1 MNDILHRIKN
11 NCRFLTTLDLSK
23 KNITDD
29 FAFLLASALKTNTRL
44 KQLNLCDNPIG
55 DKGRFALAEAIDGK
69 SIKLSFV
76 KKFIVVGGKNVVY
89 HIIK

>member
-44 KQLNLCDNPIG
+44 KQLNLCDNPI
-55 DKGRFALAEAIDGK
+55 
-69 SIKLSFV
+69 
-76 KKFIVVGGKNVVY
+76 
-89 HIIK
+89 